1 MGAWTS
7 TFMIGIS
14 NRLYPPFLQLKD
26 TSQSTYEESEG
37 FEPPDLLQSIV
48 FKTTSFDRSD
58 NSPYIINI
66 IRKSYIS
73 QSHVLESN
81 QCIRFCRPSPNHSA
95 NLTYARPKGFEPL
108 QTVLETVMLPLHQRR
123 ILTYQM
129 NILSPYGPQPLS
141 ASLSFIGYHTV
152 SPPMISLW
160 EWRDSNPQCRRPQIY
175 SLLSNRC
182 STLPN
187 KKPLTCDQ
195 GPF

>member
-73 QSHVLESN
+73 
-81 QCIRFCRPSPNHSA
+81 
-95 NLTYARPKGFEPL
+95 
-108 QTVLETVMLPLHQRR
+108 
-123 ILTYQM
+123 
-129 NILSPYGPQPLS
+129 
-141 ASLSFIGYHTV
+141 
-152 SPPMISLW
+152 
-160 EWRDSNPQCRRPQIY
+160 
-175 SLLSNRC
+175 
-182 STLPN
+182 
-187 KKPLTCDQ
+187 
-195 GPF
+195 